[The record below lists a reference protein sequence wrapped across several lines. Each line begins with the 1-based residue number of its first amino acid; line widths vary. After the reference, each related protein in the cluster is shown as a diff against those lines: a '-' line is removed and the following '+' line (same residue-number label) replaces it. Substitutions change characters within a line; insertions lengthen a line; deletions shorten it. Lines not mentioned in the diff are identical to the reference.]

1 MGIFSSKKKTTTEV
15 TNKKV
20 TLSKIV
26 KFTYLQ
32 TLAVDGSLT
41 TAGELGGE
49 TAARESIE
57 EAGSERLSELSKVV
71 TNPAGSAATD
81 ILGGALFGGAPL
93 PGLGDL
99 TQSLFGKKVTQESKV
114 DVKESGWT
122 LTKTWNQPQ
131 FDMVKYAIGIKD
143 LNIAQFTYE
152 ETSEVISIPWRS
164 PKEVIKVLVTVDHFI
179 PSIFPPGNYI
189 KYYVK
194 PNIEDAEWVQINPLG
209 QPSVFQEDGSI
220 VPRIINFNTEQP
232 ISSRLEESYVTTKS
246 PVKEVI
252 FRAVLSR
259 PTSLEGTTASSD
271 GYSPVLRSYR
281 LLMTPRNGL

>member
-1 MGIFSSKKKTTTEV
+1 MGFLKGKKKTSVVVET
-15 TNKKV
+15 KKM

-32 TLAVDGSLT
+32 SLAVDGSLT
-41 TAGELGGE
+41 TAGEVGGE
-49 TAARESIE
+49 SESLE
-57 EAGSERLSELSKVV
+57 YEDPTGAESSASANTVSKMLSKDRGTKRVPNLLRIILGP
-71 TNPAGSAATD
+71 TTSAA
-81 ILGGALFGGAPL
+81 I
-93 PGLGDL
+93 
-99 TQSLFGKKVTQESKV
+99 QSLFGKKVKSNTKV

-131 FDMVKYAIGIKD
+131 FDIIKYAVGIKD
-143 LNIAQFTYE
+143 LNITQFTYE
-152 ETSEVISIPWRS
+152 ETSEVVSIPWRS

-179 PSIFPPGNYI
+179 PSVFPTGHYI

-194 PNIEDAEWVQINPLG
+194 PNLENAGWVQINPLG

-232 ISSRLEESYVTTKS
+232 LSSRLEESYITTET
-246 PVKEVI
+246 PVKEVR

-259 PTSLEGTTASSD
+259 PTSLEGTTASAD
-271 GYSPVLRSYR
+271 GYTPILRSYR
-281 LLMTPRNGL
+281 LLMTPKNGL